1 MLHCLLSEVTGA
13 GSFEGR
19 FESMKRGNT
28 TRSTFSYSS
37 ERKGANLRHANSTPM
52 CWTKCQILEEKTV
65 MRPKEGTQSPGK
77 RNMVEGSSKTLVGRA
92 AVMLL
97 IPAPAG
103 AHIGASR
110 FGPVLPG
117 ESRAVLEGGSRL

>member
-1 MLHCLLSEVTGA
+1 MRLGMFALANHTAA
-13 GSFEGR
+13 GVASPAGR
-19 FESMKRGNT
+19 
-28 TRSTFSYSS
+28 SS
-37 ERKGANLRHANSTPM
+37 RTNSTPI

-65 MRPKEGTQSPGK
+65 MRAKEGTQSPGK

-103 AHIGASR
+103 ALANNRKWSAWGM
-110 FGPVLPG
+110 
-117 ESRAVLEGGSRL
+117 GGGLRWGGTTAQSSTITNGMLA